1 MPAAPSPAIH
11 RAIILKL
18 RPGKFPYNT
27 SVLHIKNSICVG
39 NEIIKPVFRDNHSL
53 FLGLPVPNHTNQIF
67 DSGNIQVGGWLV
79 QYKDV
84 RVDCV
89 GRGTGDFLF
98 FSAGQSKQAPI
109 QQLFQLEAVGS
120 LFQALPHLRDWQGH
134 VFTTKT
140 ISLVVST
147 L

>member
-1 MPAAPSPAIH
+1 M
-11 RAIILKL
+11 
-18 RPGKFPYNT
+18 
-27 SVLHIKNSICVG
+27 LHIKNSICVG

-134 VFTTKT
+134 VFTTKNDLAGR
-140 ISLVVST
+140 IYIVELSPWVLEYRPHPLPDLIKRIVF
-147 L
+147 